1 LPLNKEA
8 LPLDSAPSAVA
19 DARRWVLGLCR
30 ELGRDDLL
38 DCAELGVSELVTNAI
53 LHGQAPI
60 NVRVRGTREHPR
72 IEVYDASRRPPVI
85 GGGPVENTPDDD
97 DLDEFLTTFGR
108 GLSMVSM
115 ASVAW
120 GATIERGG
128 KIVWFEPAGSLQ
140 EDGYREGVIDVLH
153 DDSQKWEPSP
163 DSVTVRLLDVDLKLF
178 LSVLTQYN
186 NLRRELRLLALA
198 HEADYPLARDLSHMF
213 STFERQFPPAMLEGV
228 AATLRQGKATS
239 DLCFEAAPESAQIF
253 STMLEMFDLADA
265 FCRAQ
270 RLLSLARS
278 PEQRMLQVW
287 LLDQFTRQVRGE
299 EPVPWTAYDVHET
312 LSADSHVS

>member
-1 LPLNKEA
+1 MPLNRPA

-38 DCAELGVSELVTNAI
+38 ECAELGVSELVTNAI

-60 NVRVRGTREHPR
+60 NVRVRGTKEHPR
-72 IEVYDASRRPPVI
+72 IEVFDGSRRPPVL
-85 GGGPVENTPDDD
+85 GMPSLEESVD

-108 GLSMVSM
+108 GLSMVAMS
-115 ASVAW
+115 SVAW
-120 GATIERGG
+120 GASIERDG
-128 KIVWFEPAGSLQ
+128 KVVWFEPATALQ
-140 EDGYREGVIDVLH
+140 EDGYREGVIDLVE
-153 DDSQKWEPSP
+153 DADSPWRPLPE
-163 DSVTVRLLDVDLKLF
+163 SVTVRLIDVDLKLF

-213 STFERQFPPAMLEGV
+213 ATFERQFPPAMLDRV
-228 AATLRQGKATS
+228 AQTLRSGDHRA
-239 DLCFEAAPESAQIF
+239 DLTFQASPESAHIF
-253 STMLEMFDLADA
+253 GTMLEMFDLADA

-278 PEQRMLQVW
+278 PEQRLLQEW
-287 LLDQFTRQVRGE
+287 LLDQFMRQVQGDA
-299 EPVPWTAYDVHET
+299 PAPWTPQ
-312 LSADSHVS
+312 SAPAANSHVS